1 MRRSALAF
9 RAVALCTVA
18 LCSIFLISGC
28 AGHFTVPSPSVD
40 GASLA
45 AVPPME
51 RATIVLPVSIAMST
65 LRARIDSVFPPAD
78 SLDRAKC
85 SALGGLVCHQYVYRR
100 DSLDLKMFGERIT
113 LFTRLRFRGRVAL
126 PGVGGIASCGYAPEA
141 MRRAELRFA
150 TNLYWRNDWRL
161 ASRATVLAP
170 AILDPCEV
178 TLLRVDAT
186 PTMRRILDGQ
196 LTRLKQQFDSIVPAT
211 ADLQPAA
218 DSMWRL
224 MQRPFAVDSAST
236 VWFNMSPDGV
246 SLAPLNGTGASVST
260 AIVLTAHPRVTVGAK
275 PVVVTR
281 PLPPLTL
288 ALTPNGIH
296 VPVEIEL
303 PFDELSKR
311 ATALLAGEVAGK
323 GITVGGISVWGVG
336 DSAVVKVDIQGRV
349 SGALYLMGR
358 IGYDAA
364 SRSVLIGDLRYTI
377 ESDSKMSSI
386 KATLGA
392 LRIRHALAQAT
403 GHGRLAIG
411 PQLDAVQTQLGEQ
424 MNREL
429 APGVFLSGGV
439 HDVRIDR
446 MYSTATAFVLRV
458 VFDGEAKLEVR

>member
-1 MRRSALAF
+1 MCRPAFPLAAF
-9 RAVALCTVA
+9 RAFAA
-18 LCSIFLISGC
+18 CSTFLIGAC
-28 AGHFTVPSPSVD
+28 AGHFTVPSPAAD
-40 GASLA
+40 GAALA
-45 AVPPME
+45 TVPPME

-65 LRARIDSVFPPAD
+65 LRAQIDSVFPPAD

-113 LFTRLRFRGRVAL
+113 LFTRLQFRGRVAL

-141 MRRAELRFA
+141 MRRAEMRFA

-186 PTMRRILDGQ
+186 PTMRRIIDGQ

-211 ADLQPAA
+211 ADLEPAA

-236 VWFNMSPDGV
+236 IWFNMAPDGV
-246 SLAPLNGTGASVST
+246 SLAPLNGTGAEVST
-260 AIVLTAHPRVTVGAK
+260 AIVLTAHPRITVGAA
-275 PVVVTR
+275 PQFELR
-281 PLPPLTL
+281 PLPSLTL
-288 ALTPNGIH
+288 ASPLSGIH
-296 VPVEIEL
+296 VPLEIEL
-303 PFDELSKR
+303 PFDDLSKR

-323 GITVGGISVWGVG
+323 GITVGDIAVWGVG
-336 DSAVVKVDIQGRV
+336 DSVVVKVNIQGRV

-358 IGYDAA
+358 IGYDVA
-364 SRSVLIGDLRYTI
+364 SRSILIGDLRYTI

-392 LRIRHALAQAT
+392 IRIRRALSEAT

-411 PQLDAVQTQLGEQ
+411 PQLDAVQKQLGEQ

-429 APGVFLSGGV
+429 APGVFLSGDV

-446 MYSTATAFVLRV
+446 LYSTQTAFVLRV
-458 VFDGEAKLEVR
+458 VFDGAAKLEVR